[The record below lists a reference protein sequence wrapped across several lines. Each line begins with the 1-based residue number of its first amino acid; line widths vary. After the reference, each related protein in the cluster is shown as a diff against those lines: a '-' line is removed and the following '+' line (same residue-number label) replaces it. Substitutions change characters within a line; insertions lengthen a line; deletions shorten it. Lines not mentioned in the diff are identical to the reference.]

1 MLSPTAIRE
10 FIMLADTN
18 NIIALLKTIAS
29 RGVTMVVVEHD
40 MHMVFSLA
48 DKISVLAQGHVIAEG
63 APIDIKSDPRV

>member
-10 FIMLADTN
+10 FILLADTN

>member
-10 FIMLADTN
+10 FIMLADSN

-29 RGVTMVVVEHD
+29 RGVTMVVVEHG